1 MVFNCLS
8 ACGSLDKEI
17 VPTIEE
23 QLLIPKKMEQTL
35 SDKNPLENDIMGVI
49 LKSMWPMISEMVE
62 KTVLKE
68 VEKSVAISLEYVR

>member
-49 LKSMWPMISEMVE
+49 LKSMWPMISEMGV
-62 KTVLKE
+62 V
-68 VEKSVAISLEYVR
+68 VP